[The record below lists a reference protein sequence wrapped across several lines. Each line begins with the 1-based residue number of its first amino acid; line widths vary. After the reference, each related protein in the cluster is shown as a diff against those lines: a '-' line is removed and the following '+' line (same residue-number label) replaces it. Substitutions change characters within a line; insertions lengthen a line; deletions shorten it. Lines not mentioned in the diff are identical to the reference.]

1 MELSRRDYLA
11 GQCLS
16 GILAKSFDSTVC
28 INTFENA
35 VRYSVVLA
43 DELIRRL
50 DEPPPN
56 KVEPAQTVPEKK
68 QEQLAP
74 GLRVETVEAPVSGGL
89 DIGSLL
95 KDFK

>member
-11 GQCLS
+11 GMCLQ
-16 GILAKSFDSTVC
+16 GILAKTFDSTV
-28 INTFENA
+28 IVNTFANA
-35 VRYSVVLA
+35 ARYSVVLA

-50 DEPPPN
+50 DEPPN
-56 KVEPAQTVPEKK
+56 KVEPAQIAPEKK
-68 QEQLAP
+68 PEQPAP
-74 GLRVETVEAPVSGGL
+74 GLRVETVMTPVDGGL